1 MRKLFFLVLSLV
13 VLSTSVMLGNDNTS
27 TLIRKAY
34 IDVIGVPPTIEEIDW
49 YIVYN
54 KGRSYELAVDYVI
67 NNSKCKWNIPKELAK
82 LLLLSK
88 DYKEQAK
95 VQLLPE
101 QIIKNLFYIT
111 GMDVNL
117 SYTEENKKIASC
129 RLIQNAILCS
139 DGDTETIDYLA
150 NSLMSRGTNLEEINY
165 LTKLI
170 KNSTKSEEE
179 TWYLVLMEIMKFP
192 EVNTK

>member
-1 MRKLFFLVLSLV
+1 
-13 VLSTSVMLGNDNTS
+13 MLANDNTS

-34 IDVIGVPPTIEEIDW
+34 IDAIGVPPTIEEIDW
-49 YIVYN
+49 YLVYN
-54 KGRSYELAVDYVI
+54 KDRSYELAVDYVI
-67 NNSKCKWNIPKELAK
+67 NNPKCKWNISKELAK

-111 GMDVNL
+111 GIDMNL

-139 DGDTETIDYLA
+139 DGETETIDYLA

-179 TWYLVLMEIMKFP
+179 TWYNVLMEIMKFP

>member
-1 MRKLFFLVLSLV
+1 MRKLSFLVMSLV
-13 VLSTSVMLGNDNTS
+13 IIFTSGVLANDNTS

-49 YIVYN
+49 YLVYN
-54 KGRSYELAVDYVI
+54 KDRSYELAVDYVI
-67 NNSKCKWNIPKELAK
+67 NNPKCKWNISRELAK

-88 DYKEQAK
+88 DYKDQPKAS
-95 VQLLPE
+95 LLPE
-101 QIIKNLFYIT
+101 QIIKNLFYVT

-117 SYTEENKKIASC
+117 SYTEENKKIAC
-129 RLIQNAILCS
+129 YKLIQHAILCS
-139 DGDTETIDYLA
+139 DGETETIDYLA

-165 LTKLI
+165 LTKLFKSSS
-170 KNSTKSEEE
+170 KNEDEA
-179 TWYLVLMEIMKFP
+179 WLDVLQAMMKFP